1 MNSLEFD
8 RIESSFAAIAANPYR
23 WQRRLL
29 LDSAATYH
37 GIVKS
42 SFRQAFELW
51 KAERVEQGVV
61 KCN

>member
-1 MNSLEFD
+1 MNNLAFD
-8 RIESSFAAIAANPYR
+8 RIESSFAEIASNPYS

-51 KAERVEQGVV
+51 KAERAEKGVQ
-61 KCN
+61 K